1 MGEIRSIIFISAEEF
16 HISMVEYWAF
26 IVRDHVYQG
35 KTILARDV
43 LADRVRNKF
52 WSLNSR
58 ARNVRKLMKG
68 DKVIFYLTSS
78 EGKGFMGRGVL
89 AGEAHPMSIE
99 QRFHIIGSPSINFDY
114 AVEFSEAEMWPRL
127 VSINLLI
134 DKMPLLLGRKNPVR
148 IFRGSIIRLTEKD
161 YNIVLETAEKLMNE
175 KE

>member
-1 MGEIRSIIFISAEEF
+1 MIIFISAKRS
-16 HISMVEYWAF
+16 HINMAEYWAF
-26 IVRDHVYQG
+26 IVRDHIYQG

-78 EGKGFMGRGVL
+78 EGKGFMGRGIL
-89 AGEAHPMSIE
+89 AGKAHPMSIE

-114 AVEFSEAEMWPRL
+114 AVEFSEAEMWPKL
-127 VSINLLI
+127 VSIDLLA
-134 DKMPLLLGRKNPVR
+134 DRMPLLLGRKNPAR
-148 IFRGSIIRLTEKD
+148 IFRGSVIRLSERD
-161 YNIVLETAEKLMNE
+161 YDIVLETAEKLMR
-175 KE
+175 KD